1 MHWNQ
6 LSPPWQTAVTQAWQ
20 AYCAGSL
27 PIGAVIVDDRNGRIV
42 ATGRNAIHET
52 NASAP
57 LQGSRLAHAEMN
69 ALVRLGQT
77 DVPPQT
83 CTLYT
88 TLEPC
93 MMCLGAIRMV
103 RIKAVQFACADPLAG
118 SACLVETAPYQAL
131 GALPIHP
138 AENKILADVQLV
150 LMVEAMLRTKR
161 DPWVAFVETAVP
173 QPHPAFLL
181 GKHLFASGELWRLG
195 QQQPSVPE
203 LWAWLETL
211 LNC

>member
-1 MHWNQ
+1 MNWNF
-6 LSPPWQTAVTQAWQ
+6 LSLPWQTAVTQAWQ

-27 PIGAVIVDDRNGRIV
+27 PIGAAIVDDRNGRIV

-69 ALVRLGQT
+69 ALITLSQT
-77 DVPPQT
+77 DVPPQI

-181 GKHLFASGELWRLG
+181 GKQLFASGELWQFGQRHPPAEQLFEWLQNRLT
-195 QQQPSVPE
+195 
-203 LWAWLETL
+203 A
-211 LNC
+211 